1 MSNEVEAYI
10 HIWNCQK
17 KSLKGVER
25 LFIGLDGPTNPLFV
39 CISQNLTLQG
49 GAEGFAESQGGSL
62 VRRLSRPTL
71 EAHRRQLPLQR
82 EHRLHRQCKQ
92 CLILPSKYFF
102 TFLSIANSGKL
113 AHIRLI
119 GTSLLKRQLNLH
131 EIYTKE
137 LLSNY
142 RPN

>member
-1 MSNEVEAYI
+1 MI
-10 HIWNCQK
+10 F
-17 KSLKGVER
+17 GR
-25 LFIGLDGPTNPLFV
+25 LFIGLDVERNDPTNPLFV
-39 CISQNLTLQG
+39 CISQNSAKTLQG
-49 GAEGFAESQGGSL
+49 GAEGFAESEGGSL

-131 EIYTKE
+131 GIYTKE